1 MSFIESLTILY
12 KTRANILLDFRAKI
26 LLKIIY
32 LVKGLK
38 DCKFTQKVNKAKYA
52 MKKIFLKG
60 NRTTKYIKY
69 KHKNTGASVAIY
81 PKKQKFK

>member
-1 MSFIESLTILY
+1 MSFKESLTILY

>member
-1 MSFIESLTILY
+1 MSFKESLTILY

-32 LVKGLK
+32 IVKGLK

>member
-1 MSFIESLTILY
+1 MSFKESLTILY

-32 LVKGLK
+32 IVKGLK

-81 PKKQKFK
+81 PRKQKFK

>member
-1 MSFIESLTILY
+1 MSFKESLMILY
-12 KTRANILLDFRAKI
+12 KTRANILLLKI
-26 LLKIIY
+26 LSKITYI
-32 LVKGLK
+32 VKGLK

-69 KHKNTGASVAIY
+69 KHKNTGASIAIY